1 MLALFIYLKKE
12 VKIMIWTLII
22 AWILTWFSLDDLLI
36 TGINEICS
44 TNYTVAVYW
53 VIAFVIGAIVYILN
67 KIKE

>member
-1 MLALFIYLKKE
+1 
-12 VKIMIWTLII
+12 MIWTLII

-36 TGINEICS
+36 TGINEIYG

>member
-1 MLALFIYLKKE
+1 
-12 VKIMIWTLII
+12 MIWTLII